1 MLARS
6 LIREVAPA
14 GMADSASANSAAQAV
29 PSALAEVTLG
39 ILCSPLR
46 SSLSDPRH
54 SHDGGPAL
62 TMRAP
67 CHALSQAQAVDSVR
81 QVLLNR
87 LPARAAAMAK
97 LPPGGRFCR
106 AVYVPLTTT
115 GRSSGRTRNEAGPG
129 FRFAHPGYL
138 GSQDDAH
145 LRTERHQSWRS
156 GGGRPAN
163 QFDRLCAAGCG
174 IDA

>member
-29 PSALAEVTLG
+29 PNTLAEVTLG

-67 CHALSQAQAVDSVR
+67 CQAFR
-81 QVLLNR
+81 GLKLLI
-87 LPARAAAMAK
+87 PFSKSAEPQPVRAAIMAK
-97 LPPGGRFCR
+97 LPLGG
-106 AVYVPLTTT
+106 
-115 GRSSGRTRNEAGPG
+115 
-129 FRFAHPGYL
+129 
-138 GSQDDAH
+138 
-145 LRTERHQSWRS
+145 
-156 GGGRPAN
+156 
-163 QFDRLCAAGCG
+163 
-174 IDA
+174 

>member
-14 GMADSASANSAAQAV
+14 GMAESASANSAAQAV
-29 PSALAEVTLG
+29 PDTFAEVTPG

-46 SSLSDPRH
+46 SSRSDPRH
-54 SHDGGPAL
+54 SHDGGPAS

-67 CHALSQAQAVDSVR
+67 CHAVPRAQAVDSVQ
-81 QVLLNR
+81 QVLPNR
-87 LPARAAAMAK
+87 LPVPPAIMAK

-115 GRSSGRTRNEAGPG
+115 GR
-129 FRFAHPGYL
+129 
-138 GSQDDAH
+138 
-145 LRTERHQSWRS
+145 
-156 GGGRPAN
+156 
-163 QFDRLCAAGCG
+163 
-174 IDA
+174 